1 MDKKIVSKVN
11 IRRAVLGTC
20 VVLAADGG
28 ASGGARPRKVTI
40 TLLRRRGCW
49 RALSSR
55 RVAVF
60 AFPEASGYIS
70 VPAPLDLEYL
80 FRCSGKADAAA
91 MQIKICVAYFRG
103 ATRKARVSL
112 EEFLEVLLHGGR
124 PGSFHLYIYEDKVGL
139 LQASQQFQALPTT
152 WPLEQKTG
160 KEKKATDDDATYN
173 EWKDYLDK
181 VFSVDDDEEN
191 TDNDVDT
198 DNEWKVYLEK
208 VFSVEDN
215 DQAEVA
221 HEDATDYECKEEVL
235 SVDDDVANTD
245 DDDDT
250 YNEWKVYLEKVF
262 SVEDND
268 QAEVA
273 HENAT
278 DYECKEEVLSVDD
291 DEENTDNDDDN
302 YNEWKVYLEKVFSV
316 EDNDQAEVAHENAT
330 DYECKEEVL
339 SVDDDEEN
347 TDNDDD
353 TYNQWK
359 VYLEKVFSV
368 EDNDQ
373 AEVAHEDATDYKC
386 KEEVLS
392 VDDDVANTD
401 DEDDTYNGRKV
412 LSETV
417 LVDENNDLD
426 EAVHEA
432 EEAADMDGTAE
443 NEAFGDS
450 VAEEKEASGDAAAEE
465 EAPELGEA
473 SGSAAAEEDVPEL
486 DEASRSGH
494 SATDREFSLQGDA
507 PSPVAVSAASA
518 TASHAYRSLTVPHR
532 FMARLTGP
540 SIRLLE
546 DLERSH
552 DVSIVR
558 VRRTLHIKG
567 HRDAVLQCHRHMRG
581 EIAEWRKQEA
591 ADAAEAQ

>member
-221 HEDATDYECKEEVL
+221 HE
-235 SVDDDVANTD
+235 
-245 DDDDT
+245 
-250 YNEWKVYLEKVF
+250 
-262 SVEDND
+262 
-268 QAEVA
+268 
-273 HENAT
+273 NAT
-278 DYECKEEVLSVDD
+278 DYE
-291 DEENTDNDDDN
+291 
-302 YNEWKVYLEKVFSV
+302 
-316 EDNDQAEVAHENAT
+316 
-330 DYECKEEVL
+330 
-339 SVDDDEEN
+339 
-347 TDNDDD
+347 
-353 TYNQWK
+353 
-359 VYLEKVFSV
+359 
-368 EDNDQ
+368 
-373 AEVAHEDATDYKC
+373 C

>member
-198 DNEWKVYLEK
+198 DNE
-208 VFSVEDN
+208 
-215 DQAEVA
+215 
-221 HEDATDYECKEEVL
+221 
-235 SVDDDVANTD
+235 
-245 DDDDT
+245 
-250 YNEWKVYLEKVF
+250 
-262 SVEDND
+262 
-268 QAEVA
+268 
-273 HENAT
+273 
-278 DYECKEEVLSVDD
+278 
-291 DEENTDNDDDN
+291 
-302 YNEWKVYLEKVFSV
+302 
-316 EDNDQAEVAHENAT
+316 
-330 DYECKEEVL
+330 
-339 SVDDDEEN
+339 
-347 TDNDDD
+347 
-353 TYNQWK
+353 WK

>member
-60 AFPEASGYIS
+60 AFPEASGHIS

-91 MQIKICVAYFRG
+91 MQIKICVAYCRG

-112 EEFLEVLLHGGR
+112 EEFLEALLHGGR

-139 LQASQQFQALPTT
+139 LQASEQFQALPTT

-160 KEKKATDDDATYN
+160 KEKKATDTDDDATYN

-181 VFSVDDDEEN
+181 VFSVDNDEEN

-235 SVDDDVANTD
+235 SVDDDVT
-245 DDDDT
+245 
-250 YNEWKVYLEKVF
+250 
-262 SVEDND
+262 
-268 QAEVA
+268 
-273 HENAT
+273 
-278 DYECKEEVLSVDD
+278 
-291 DEENTDNDDDN
+291 
-302 YNEWKVYLEKVFSV
+302 
-316 EDNDQAEVAHENAT
+316 
-330 DYECKEEVL
+330 
-339 SVDDDEEN
+339 N

-353 TYNQWK
+353 TYN
-359 VYLEKVFSV
+359 
-368 EDNDQ
+368 
-373 AEVAHEDATDYKC
+373 
-386 KEEVLS
+386 
-392 VDDDVANTD
+392 
-401 DEDDTYNGRKV
+401 GRKD
-412 LSETV
+412 LSEKV
-417 LVDENNDLD
+417 LVDENSDLD

-432 EEAADMDGTAE
+432 EEATDMDGTAE

-465 EAPELGEA
+465 EAPELGDA

-486 DEASRSGH
+486 GGASRSGH

-581 EIAEWRKQEA
+581 EVAEWRRQEA

>member
-1 MDKKIVSKVN
+1 MSN
-11 IRRAVLGTC
+11 IDNTNGQKNSEQSEHPTRRARHLRRAGRRRRRQRRG
-20 VVLAADGG
+20 AAL
-28 ASGGARPRKVTI
+28 VTI

-91 MQIKICVAYFRG
+91 MQIKICVAYCRG

-112 EEFLEVLLHGGR
+112 EEFLEALLHGGR

-160 KEKKATDDDATYN
+160 KEKKATDTDDDATYN

-235 SVDDDVANTD
+235 SVDDDEENTD
-245 DDDDT
+245 DD
-250 YNEWKVYLEKVF
+250 
-262 SVEDND
+262 
-268 QAEVA
+268 
-273 HENAT
+273 
-278 DYECKEEVLSVDD
+278 
-291 DEENTDNDDDN
+291 
-302 YNEWKVYLEKVFSV
+302 
-316 EDNDQAEVAHENAT
+316 
-330 DYECKEEVL
+330 
-339 SVDDDEEN
+339 
-347 TDNDDD
+347 
-353 TYNQWK
+353 
-359 VYLEKVFSV
+359 
-368 EDNDQ
+368 
-373 AEVAHEDATDYKC
+373 
-386 KEEVLS
+386 
-392 VDDDVANTD
+392 
-401 DEDDTYNGRKV
+401 DDTYNGRKV

>member
-60 AFPEASGYIS
+60 AFPEASGPIS
-70 VPAPLDLEYL
+70 IPAPLDLEYL

-91 MQIKICVAYFRG
+91 MQIKICVAYCRG

-112 EEFLEVLLHGGR
+112 EEFLEALLHGGR

-160 KEKKATDDDATYN
+160 KEKKATDTDDDATYN

-221 HEDATDYECKEEVL
+221 HEDATCYECKEEVL
-235 SVDDDVANTD
+235 SVDDDVA
-245 DDDDT
+245 
-250 YNEWKVYLEKVF
+250 
-262 SVEDND
+262 
-268 QAEVA
+268 
-273 HENAT
+273 
-278 DYECKEEVLSVDD
+278 
-291 DEENTDNDDDN
+291 NTDNDDDN

-316 EDNDQAEVAHENAT
+316 EDNDQAEVAHEDAT

-339 SVDDDEEN
+339 SVDDDVTN

-353 TYNQWK
+353 TYN
-359 VYLEKVFSV
+359 
-368 EDNDQ
+368 
-373 AEVAHEDATDYKC
+373 
-386 KEEVLS
+386 
-392 VDDDVANTD
+392 
-401 DEDDTYNGRKV
+401 GRKD
-412 LSETV
+412 LSEKV
-417 LVDENNDLD
+417 LVDENSDLD

-432 EEAADMDGTAE
+432 EEATDMDGTAE

-465 EAPELGEA
+465 EAPELGDA

-486 DEASRSGH
+486 GGASRSGH

-581 EIAEWRKQEA
+581 EVAEWRRQEA

>member
-245 DDDDT
+245 D
-250 YNEWKVYLEKVF
+250 
-262 SVEDND
+262 
-268 QAEVA
+268 
-273 HENAT
+273 
-278 DYECKEEVLSVDD
+278 
-291 DEENTDNDDDN
+291 
-302 YNEWKVYLEKVFSV
+302 
-316 EDNDQAEVAHENAT
+316 
-330 DYECKEEVL
+330 
-339 SVDDDEEN
+339 
-347 TDNDDD
+347 
-353 TYNQWK
+353 
-359 VYLEKVFSV
+359 
-368 EDNDQ
+368 
-373 AEVAHEDATDYKC
+373 
-386 KEEVLS
+386 
-392 VDDDVANTD
+392 
-401 DEDDTYNGRKV
+401 EDDTYNGRKV

>member
-60 AFPEASGYIS
+60 AFPEASGPIS
-70 VPAPLDLEYL
+70 IPAPLDLEYL

-91 MQIKICVAYFRG
+91 MQIKICVAYCRG

-112 EEFLEVLLHGGR
+112 EEFLEALLHGGR

-160 KEKKATDDDATYN
+160 KEKKATDTDDDATYN

-221 HEDATDYECKEEVL
+221 HEDATCYECKEEVL

-250 YNEWKVYLEKVF
+250 YN
-262 SVEDND
+262 
-268 QAEVA
+268 
-273 HENAT
+273 
-278 DYECKEEVLSVDD
+278 
-291 DEENTDNDDDN
+291 
-302 YNEWKVYLEKVFSV
+302 
-316 EDNDQAEVAHENAT
+316 
-330 DYECKEEVL
+330 
-339 SVDDDEEN
+339 
-347 TDNDDD
+347 
-353 TYNQWK
+353 
-359 VYLEKVFSV
+359 
-368 EDNDQ
+368 
-373 AEVAHEDATDYKC
+373 
-386 KEEVLS
+386 
-392 VDDDVANTD
+392 
-401 DEDDTYNGRKV
+401 GRKD
-412 LSETV
+412 LSEKV

-426 EAVHEA
+426 DAVHEA
-432 EEAADMDGTAE
+432 EEATDMDGTAE

-450 VAEEKEASGDAAAEE
+450 VAVEKEASGDAAAEE

-486 DEASRSGH
+486 REASRSGH

-581 EIAEWRKQEA
+581 EIAEWRRQEA

>member
-60 AFPEASGYIS
+60 AFPEASGPIS
-70 VPAPLDLEYL
+70 IPAPLDLEYL

-91 MQIKICVAYFRG
+91 MQIKICVAYCRG

-112 EEFLEVLLHGGR
+112 EEFLEALLHGGR

-160 KEKKATDDDATYN
+160 KEKKATDTDDDATYN

-221 HEDATDYECKEEVL
+221 HEDATCYECKEEVL
-235 SVDDDVANTD
+235 SVDD
-245 DDDDT
+245 
-250 YNEWKVYLEKVF
+250 
-262 SVEDND
+262 
-268 QAEVA
+268 EVA
-273 HENAT
+273 
-278 DYECKEEVLSVDD
+278 
-291 DEENTDNDDDN
+291 NTDNDDDN

-316 EDNDQAEVAHENAT
+316 EDNDQAEVAHEDAT
-330 DYECKEEVL
+330 CYECKEEVL
-339 SVDDDEEN
+339 SVDDDVAN

-353 TYNQWK
+353 NYNEWK

-373 AEVAHEDATDYKC
+373 AEVAHEDATDYEC

-392 VDDDVANTD
+392 VDDDVTNTD
-401 DEDDTYNGRKV
+401 NDDDTYNGRKD
-412 LSETV
+412 LSEKV
-417 LVDENNDLD
+417 LVDENSDLD

-432 EEAADMDGTAE
+432 EEATDMDGTAE

-465 EAPELGEA
+465 EAPELGDA

-486 DEASRSGH
+486 GGASRSGH

-581 EIAEWRKQEA
+581 EVAEWRRQEA